1 MSNQTS
7 ESSQPSVGPSFGML
21 SSGKRNPA
29 SFAIAAGINITIVV
43 LVIILGLTAKHA
55 LVAHKYN
62 VVELA
67 VPTTPPPV
75 KIKIPPPPQFQP
87 PKVAVIEPP
96 KINLSHPIPAPEIK
110 PIQMEAPKPQV
121 LVAQPKQNVVL
132 APQPKAALALSS
144 APTPQSVHQSITAV
158 HLGDPL
164 GARPN
169 PNAVHGAVMVAAL
182 GNPNGDSGRGSPRGV
197 VASASFGGLSAGH
210 GSGTGSGHVVAA
222 GLPTMQ
228 HSVSA
233 AAVSTEQPRTTGLE
247 IITKPP
253 ARYTEEARAKKVE
266 GDVILSVTFTASG
279 QVVVHGVVKGLGY
292 GLDEEARKVAKEIRF
307 RPATRNGVPT
317 DLNTN
322 ITITFQLA

>member
-1 MSNQTS
+1 MSIQTS
-7 ESSQPSVGPSFGML
+7 ESSQPSLGPSFGTL

-29 SFAIAAGINITIVV
+29 SFAIAAGINVAIVV
-43 LVIILGLTAKHA
+43 LAIILGLTAKHA

-75 KIKIPPPPQFQP
+75 KLKIQPLPQIQP
-87 PKVAVIEPP
+87 PKMAVVEPP
-96 KINLSHPIPAPEIK
+96 KINMPRPVPAPVIK
-110 PIQMEAPKPQV
+110 PIQMEAPKPLVQ
-121 LVAQPKQNVVL
+121 VAQPKQNVVL
-132 APQPKAALALSS
+132 APQPKAALAMSS
-144 APTPQSVHQSITAV
+144 APTPQSVHQSIAAV

-169 PNAVHGAVMVAAL
+169 PNAVHGVVMVAAL
-182 GNPNGDSGRGSPRGV
+182 GIPNGDSGHGSPRGV
-197 VASASFGGLSAGH
+197 VASAGFGGLSAGH

-222 GLPTMQ
+222 GLSSMQ
-228 HSVSA
+228 RSVA
-233 AAVSTEQPRTTGLE
+233 PAAVSTEQPRTTGLE
-247 IITKPP
+247 IISKPP
-253 ARYTEEARAKKVE
+253 ARYTEEARLKKIE